1 MRLQGYRQLLIEI
14 LLLMGLSGC
23 ATTSAVP
30 NIPPERLVHHI
41 SAMGIKPTSRIVLVD
56 TQKQT
61 LSILENEKVK
71 KTYIISTSKRGIGQR
86 ANTYQTPQGLH
97 RINEKIGDGV
107 PRYGIFNRRQY
118 VGAAWRPQP
127 KNQHRKDYIST
138 RILRLEG
145 LEPGF
150 NRGRDHLGR
159 IVDSE
164 QRAVYIHGTTMEWKL
179 GAPST
184 KGCVHMSADDVIHFF
199 NEVPT
204 GTLVW
209 IN

>member
-1 MRLQGYRQLLIEI
+1 MKIQGCRRLFIEI
-14 LLLMGLSGC
+14 TLLLGLCGC

-30 NIPPERLVHHI
+30 RVQPEQLVQHI
-41 SAMGIKPTSRIVLVD
+41 SSLGVQPTPRMVLVD
-56 TQKQT
+56 TQNQT
-61 LSILENEKVK
+61 LTILENEKIK
-71 KTYIISTSKRGIGQR
+71 KTYTISTSKRGIGQR
-86 ANTYQTPQGLH
+86 VNTYQTPQGLH

-107 PRYGIFNRRQY
+107 PRYGIFHRRQY
-118 VGAAWRPQP
+118 VGSAWRPQP

-145 LEPGF
+145 LQPGF
-150 NRGRDHLGR
+150 NKGRDSLGR

-164 QRAVYIHGTTMEWKL
+164 VRAVYIHGTTMEWKL

-184 KGCVHMSADDVIHFF
+184 KGCVHMSADDVIHLF